1 MGTLYFKVAS
11 DWEEVVKLRG
21 EIEKLKDTLRG
32 MNTSK
37 APSDVEALE
46 KKLESATQKYRD
58 LVAEAAKSGATL
70 EQNIKKV
77 TDSFKIDASLD
88 QLKVFDGELMK
99 MCGNLDKYFDGVIG
113 KIESMHSALKAGKIG
128 IDDSSSS
135 VPAHQLDDLRVKNAE
150 LTEQL
155 SKQKDEI
162 KQQQEEWNKLAN
174 AIKTNN
180 VSAID
185 QYKQAT
191 GSSSDTIKSAKNE
204 LKGLTKELNENIE
217 YYDKLAAQIAS
228 YKSILNRL
236 YTAKEKGLT
245 RVHIGDGATSLI
257 SSELERFKPQLDD
270 ATQKSKE
277 ISREIGVQKQRVSE
291 LNDVIE
297 QGNQKHARTRT
308 LIIDAR
314 EQLMQM
320 RSAGLQN
327 TAQYQQA
334 SEELGKMRKQ
344 MVLVNAEM
352 DYLSNPNKNLAVF
365 KAGLSGVASSA
376 SLVVGVMGLVNQKDE
391 EMIMLQTKIQSLLGI
406 IVGLEGSYN
415 MIKKSSIL
423 MIAIENTQ
431 RKASIASQ
439 LLETKAKT
447 TNIALTWSEVAAQ
460 KALNVVANANPYVLL
475 ATAMMTVVGGIWLL
489 TKATGEAR
497 EQIENFNKEVAETA
511 STPIAKVEELSS
523 KWNRLGNNLES
534 KKKFVENNKK
544 AFDELGIAILNVT
557 DAENLLN
564 NNKDAFIKAMIER
577 AKATEYLKEQKD
589 NIAKLIKA
597 EQEIEDAKNKTFR
610 AFDSKTAEGL
620 RELAV
625 AAAQSN
631 YDKIANSIK
640 QGYTKAAQAESEGT
654 KILNDARLKGI
665 DDADNLM
672 DDYTYKMTTG
682 VERGNESFKRFAES
696 VSKGYNSMLGSMSD
710 DTLSFSQKV
719 GNMLGTLFNLGDVD
733 NSGALTIGQR
743 TSMLRADYAKAL
755 RSLKELRSPKSTAT
769 QKEIDDAQ
777 KEVNKI
783 ADIYKNITGKAI
795 DDNSA
800 SKEAEKQAKKQKEN
814 QEKLNESLLSL
825 QRQNQQDEANLME
838 EGTEKKLAQIK
849 ADFDAQDQAIKKKA
863 KDFAKINKESSV
875 RGVNADG
882 LTTEQQS
889 EIDKAN
895 KLNSDNQVKQEGEV
909 YKAELESM
917 RNYLKEYGTFQ
928 QQKLAI
934 AEEYAE
940 KIRKAQSDGER
951 LTLEKQRD
959 ANIQQVDINSIK
971 QAIDWGSVF
980 GEFGTMFKEQIQ
992 PTIDNLRAIAQTKEF
1007 KSSSLLDQQTLYD
1020 LIEKLEQSNAAWDSD
1035 IFKRVSDDM
1044 IAYQSA
1050 MLGYINAQN
1059 REKEAVN
1066 ALASAKENLKH
1077 LEESGGNTSEAELAV
1092 KQAKDSL
1099 NNASGN
1105 VQKFSMQVQE
1115 TTSNLESSSAK
1126 AIKMFQSLE
1135 SGLQGL
1141 TSGNLKGIGQ
1151 GIMQLDKL
1159 FNRGKLT
1166 DEAGNALAKGF
1177 QSLLGKDSKASKAI
1191 TEALGGSGMAGQIL
1205 SAVLGILDTIA
1216 EVGVSGIITNLQ
1228 DTILGSV
1235 DKMLSDVLSG
1245 DIIMKPIKNGASHIG
1260 KILNT
1265 VTFGGF
1271 NSLFGIGGNAKE
1283 TADKIAQLTSSNDA
1297 LKVSIDALKDE
1308 IKGSNGSKSISAYN
1322 EARDAQ
1328 KRYEENLR
1336 QILDSQ
1342 MGYHSSHHSNSYYW
1356 NLNKNSLSQVNSLLG
1371 TNLGNSW
1378 GDFSKLTADQMNEIR
1393 KHLPDIWSEMID
1405 QGKYGD
1411 RFKDDW
1417 NNYAD
1422 QAGKVLEMTDN
1433 LRESL
1438 TQISFDSL
1446 RDSFVDSLMD
1456 MDKKASDFASDFQK
1470 YMTKALLDFAIG
1482 DLLDDEMKEW
1492 YESWAET
1499 MNNQDGKL
1507 TDKQVDDYAK
1517 WWDEMV
1523 NKGLAKRD
1531 EIAKLTGYTGDSS
1544 SSSQSASSKGYQTMS
1559 QDAGEELKGRF
1570 TALQAA
1576 GEEIKRLNM
1585 EQTMS
1590 LKEFAARAGEILTV
1604 NSDIRN
1610 IADDTRNILAST
1622 YLETVE
1628 IKENTGAI
1636 IKPIKS
1642 MAADIAEVKQNTKGL
1657 SSR

>member
-32 MNTSK
+32 MNTNK

-58 LVAEAAKSGATL
+58 LVAEAAKSGAIL

-77 TDSFKIDASLD
+77 TDSFKIDTSLD

-113 KIESMHSALKAGKIG
+113 KIESMHSALQAGKIG

-135 VPAHQLDDLRVKNAE
+135 VPAHQLDDLRVKNVE

-217 YYDKLAAQIAS
+217 YYDKLATQIVS

-497 EQIENFNKEVAETA
+497 EQIEKFNKEVAETA

-577 AKATEYLKEQKD
+577 AKATEYLKEQKE

-696 VSKGYNSMLGSMSD
+696 VSKGYNSMLGSMSN
-710 DTLSFSQKV
+710 DTLSFSQKT

-743 TSMLRADYAKAL
+743 TSMLRVDYAKAL
-755 RSLKELRSPKSTAT
+755 RSLKELRSSKSTAT

-795 DDNSA
+795 DDKSA
-800 SKEAEKQAKKQKEN
+800 NKEVESLRKQQEKYKDILTKNTLEEIKLREDLQMQVDEARIKAMDEGSKKNIAEMELNFEKELQAIDRQKEDLLRKRISDARDEFEANPKNKGKTFDGSKRSLSDDDTKYFDGLYKAALDNWGKVQKDMKQAQTN
-814 QEKLNESLLSL
+814 AWNESLK
-825 QRQNQQDEANLME
+825 EF
-838 EGTEKKLAQIK
+838 GTYLEKR
-849 ADFDAQDQAIKKKA
+849 QAIQDLYADKISKTEMDGDKNTLNKRMQNELDELDNSVKNSATLMGQLFADASKK
-863 KDFAKINKESSV
+863 SV
-875 RGVNADG
+875 GEIQAI
-882 LTTEQQS
+882 
-889 EIDKAN
+889 IDKAELLMRYLESIKDEDGN
-895 KLNSDNQVKQEGEV
+895 ANIGGKSVSKKDILNLGISENTLQNLGLSVEEMGALKTAISKLKD
-909 YKAELESM
+909 ELENKSP
-917 RNYLKEYGTFQ
+917 FQ
-928 QQKLAI
+928 LFVSQIKTA
-934 AEEYAE
+934 A
-940 KIRKAQSDGER
+940 
-951 LTLEKQRD
+951 
-959 ANIQQVDINSIK
+959 NSIK
-971 QAIDWGSVF
+971 QGGKKDIVQGITGIGDAIVQFTPALSQF
-980 GEFGTMFKEQIQ
+980 GQDLGNIFGNDSIGDSIQKITDGLGGLGQTASGVGQIMSGDIVGGVMSAVSGISKIASLFGGESEEEKRQRYIEQLNQIVAIYDKIIDKQKESIKFGYGFS
-992 PTIDNLRAIAQTKEF
+992 AIEAAKKAMEELNKQTEYYRK
-1007 KSSSLLDQQTLYD
+1007 
-1020 LIEKLEQSNAAWDSD
+1020 I
-1035 IFKRVSDDM
+1035 
-1044 IAYQSA
+1044 
-1050 MLGYINAQN
+1050 
-1059 REKEAVN
+1059 
-1066 ALASAKENLKH
+1066 AKESPTFLKQGVMPDYKKA
-1077 LEESGGNTSEAELAV
+1077 LKDLGVAINPQGMAFGLTSQLSDLTST
-1092 KQAKDSL
+1092 QLIYIRDNYKDLWGSL
-1099 NNASGN
+1099 NNEQRDALQAIIDAEEKGKEIIDQWQEAITGISYDSFYDGFIDTLSDMDASAEDMAENFGEYLKKSILAAMVYKN
-1105 VQKFSMQVQE
+1105 FQKDIDDLYNQWTAAGDEKSD
-1115 TTSNLESSSAK
+1115 
-1126 AIKMFQSLE
+1126 
-1135 SGLQGL
+1135 G
-1141 TSGNLKGIGQ
+1141 GID
-1151 GIMQLDKL
+1151 I
-1159 FNRGKLT
+1159 T
-1166 DEAGNALAKGF
+1166 EDEAK
-1177 QSLLGKDSKASKAI
+1177 
-1191 TEALGGSGMAGQIL
+1191 
-1205 SAVLGILDTIA
+1205 
-1216 EVGVSGIITNLQ
+1216 NLQ
-1228 DTILGSV
+1228 DKYDDL
-1235 DKMLSDVLSG
+1235 
-1245 DIIMKPIKNGASHIG
+1245 
-1260 KILNT
+1260 
-1265 VTFGGF
+1265 
-1271 NSLFGIGGNAKE
+1271 
-1283 TADKIAQLTSSNDA
+1283 
-1297 LKVSIDALKDE
+1297 
-1308 IKGSNGSKSISAYN
+1308 
-1322 EARDAQ
+1322 
-1328 KRYEENLR
+1328 
-1336 QILDSQ
+1336 
-1342 MGYHSSHHSNSYYW
+1342 
-1356 NLNKNSLSQVNSLLG
+1356 VN
-1371 TNLGNSW
+1371 
-1378 GDFSKLTADQMNEIR
+1378 R
-1393 KHLPDIWSEMID
+1393 
-1405 QGKYGD
+1405 
-1411 RFKDDW
+1411 
-1417 NNYAD
+1417 
-1422 QAGKVLEMTDN
+1422 
-1433 LRESL
+1433 
-1438 TQISFDSL
+1438 
-1446 RDSFVDSLMD
+1446 
-1456 MDKKASDFASDFQK
+1456 
-1470 YMTKALLDFAIG
+1470 MTKMR
-1482 DLLDDEMKEW
+1482 DDMSKTYGW
-1492 YESWAET
+1492 
-1499 MNNQDGKL
+1499 
-1507 TDKQVDDYAK
+1507 
-1517 WWDEMV
+1517 
-1523 NKGLAKRD
+1523 
-1531 EIAKLTGYTGDSS
+1531 DSS
-1544 SSSQSASSKGYQTMS
+1544 SSSQSASSKGFQAMS
-1559 QDAGEELKGRF
+1559 QDTGEELNGRF
-1570 TALQAA
+1570 TALQVA
-1576 GEEIKRLNM
+1576 GEDIRRLNM
-1585 EQTMS
+1585 DQIMS

-1628 IKENTGAI
+1628 IKENTGLAAKYLKD
-1636 IKPIKS
+1636 IKT
-1642 MAADIAEVKQNTKGL
+1642 DIAEVKQNTSKL
-1657 SSR
+1657 